1 MDISLPVR
9 WQRWTGLGQIRP
21 EEMQGIP
28 HHLLNICDPT
38 EEFSAGRFYDEA
50 REATRDVLSVGS
62 ASGSND
68 VECHVL

>member
-1 MDISLPVR
+1 MDIAHTVLWR
-9 WQRWTGLGQIRP
+9 RWTERGQIRP

-50 REATRDVLSVGS
+50 REATRDVLSVGG
-62 ASGSND
+62 AFGS
-68 VECHVL
+68 